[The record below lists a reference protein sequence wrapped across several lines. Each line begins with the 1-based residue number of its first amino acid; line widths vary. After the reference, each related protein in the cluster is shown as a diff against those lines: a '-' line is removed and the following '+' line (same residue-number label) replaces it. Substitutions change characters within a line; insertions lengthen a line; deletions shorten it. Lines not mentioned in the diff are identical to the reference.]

1 MANVEISIVIN
12 RPLDEVF
19 AYLAGEDNN
28 VNWRSGM
35 VDVQKTSQGP
45 VGVGTTYR
53 IVNHVMGRRM
63 ESDAEVTEYELN
75 RKYATRN
82 KSGPRIET
90 RRFFETFD
98 GGTRVTFAIDAD
110 LAGLFHLAE
119 PLIASMARRRMEN
132 DVADLKDL
140 LEHGAQ

>member
-1 MANVEISIVIN
+1 MANIEVSIVIN
-12 RPLDEVF
+12 RPLAEVF
-19 AYLAGEDNN
+19 AYLAGEENN

-35 VDVQKTSQGP
+35 VDVNKTSEGP

-53 IVNHVMGRRM
+53 IVNHVMGRRI
-63 ESDAEVTEYELN
+63 EGEAEVTQYELN

-90 RRFFETFD
+90 QRTFETVD
-98 GGTRVTFAIDAD
+98 GGTRVTFAVHAD
-110 LAGLFHLAE
+110 LAGLFQLAE
-119 PLIASMARRRMEN
+119 PLIASIARRRFDN

-140 LEHGAQ
+140 LEHGAK